1 MADPKKPLLSIA
13 ESAPGVATAAAQ
25 KGLQKNEVSKIAA
38 LVELRNLHNELTS
51 LPQNEAYKKY
61 QTLNKTTRAA
71 LTSTFDPKYIKED
84 KGFIGNI
91 LNSVKSAVYYGGGTT
106 KDLVNNF
113 ADIAGGGILSI
124 PTKVIGGTVKGLFN
138 EVKDTSVGEVVTEK
152 VSAGLDVVV
161 RPQNKLVKQPYM
173 AARIAED
180 NGGNPWTTLAQGL
193 GAGFKELMPGGEDAL
208 PTGTGT
214 AFEQYW
220 AKASDPNSVF
230 DEKAVAEFNSDLTPA
245 ASYLG
250 RLLASKQDLIDN
262 YEQFQDNPGVIDLVN
277 RYVSGE
283 TEALKEVADATARFE
298 KSKISPGRDYARVI
312 VGLLPHEAEKA
323 ILGDGAAKAIFTA
336 LSAPVDFTVTMGL
349 DPLII
354 AGKLNRAVM
363 VAKYGFFKVGEGSIS
378 IEKAFNRPA
387 VRAYWDEAGKLV
399 ETYRNGDLATRAQT
413 LNRLQDRFPEIN
425 INVVED
431 LAKADV
437 RNADDAL
444 TFFDNGQRFV
454 DMMSGNAG
462 IAGKDALIPRMTF
475 ARGIGNDVK
484 DTIVK
489 TLGTERYSNLNIG
502 KTEDEFIA
510 QFSDSP
516 DVWAN
521 KIGLEKTGLVFT
533 AKDKS
538 TAAKID
544 RVVRQF
550 SIAPVVERTISIA
563 DGSSATQ
570 VYRLA
575 RTVLDKNSAG
585 AFRAAWLSADEGQ
598 RLLMYKGLLK
608 TLGVGMGLNLSNEGR
623 LVLSKIDDMSKEL
636 YSVSQSALD
645 IGDLADVLRTVK
657 NGGLASAPK
666 GVRAK
671 TQEAMTSLS
680 AEGKASRLISSTN
693 AKITEYIERSK
704 ALKLDRREAK
714 KAGDEERAAAIA
726 DEIKIVGA
734 KLGRELKTQRAL
746 KLKFGT
752 GKKVTDKDEVIALLN
767 SQRDEGFTVDNLK
780 QFEESIVDYTNG
792 SGNYSLVN
800 SYLRGDKTGWM
811 KSEIAKAEKI
821 IDDLDALIEQ
831 APKLNQAI
839 VTYRGIADKKV
850 AEELLNLKPG
860 QSFTDSAFVSTTL
873 REEIAEG
880 FARFN
885 GWEGKQGKSGVIVEI
900 TNPFG
905 TKGIFPLGFR
915 TNVDEKFVT
924 RANAENEFLLP
935 RDTEFYITEIS
946 GNRIKVIAATPD
958 NVSSAQGRAVVSSK
972 KDITPID
979 EENFVRAANPNIYS
993 TAYVGLVDV
1002 NFLKK
1007 FLEFDRT
1014 KNLNEGGSGIPGWSA
1029 EKIAEIT
1036 DDLKQGK
1043 GFNNHLVLDYWLDEN
1058 GKLLLRL
1065 VEGNHRVQAA
1075 IAAGIDSVPV
1085 RVMRGSQSTFDKG
1098 IPTGIQSKILP
1109 DRAGYIPGQ
1118 VFPGDI
1124 LPDEFVKTARQAAAK
1139 EAAIPETVAGRTART
1154 VDDTELDNVDDFL
1167 LDRFNAGQTADGTP
1181 RAVRLYQLDD
1191 YRSLP
1196 DFAEWREIAH
1206 RAGVFT
1212 ELFGRVTNN
1221 HASKMVADGWSFGN
1235 LYPRLGLRSSVEE
1248 VGMYGIIGGAEGFGY
1263 FIKARA
1269 ASRALRAATQPGIKT
1284 TVFGNEKTDKNLGII
1299 YDNLYK
1305 ITKKHYS
1312 QEELLAMADDPV
1324 RLGQAVANSMIKNR
1338 FRPEF
1343 LNTRRGQEIANW
1355 SGDFAEFNGKAI
1367 LDDINGSSVRA
1378 ERPITEAEE
1387 ISNSLKQFG
1396 PSVRFNVQNQ
1406 EALKGMTF
1414 GPEFTEIANTNEKF
1428 VFNWFLELNNTVGQ
1442 RNGQFGNIVLWNAGK
1457 KSDVVIKKLVDYIN
1471 GDGEEL
1477 AKRFAIYAEQ
1487 GPEGLARS
1495 IYLDST
1501 YPLRNYAGQINMDL
1515 VNAIRNKGGMDK
1527 FTVEDLIKLD
1537 KPYARPE
1544 SILGREIIPLTGAN
1558 AEQVMYRVINSGY
1571 GWMGKQIALLDRE
1584 PITLGNYFM
1593 FRNELK
1599 GTQEATKKS
1608 LMANGLTEE
1617 GADSI
1622 ARFSAHE
1629 NALNLARNRTLAFV
1643 DNGDVRTNL
1652 AYSLRTLGRYY
1663 RATEDFYRRLARLG
1677 KYEKRAIVRLAIA
1690 NQTFENTGFIHK
1702 DDKGQMYFTYPG
1714 DDLFAGAI
1722 TKTLSLM
1729 GLTTYS
1735 PVPVNFGG
1743 YVKMLTPS
1751 LDPESQL
1758 PGLSNPLVSLS
1769 LDAMS
1774 NLPFIGEYVS
1784 GVEKLLT
1791 GARNTDIP
1799 AWEKAAPANLKR
1811 LYNFLAGSP
1820 EGTESRFS
1828 SAVKAI
1834 KLLVSTGNGP
1844 TNAANLQSFYENVT
1858 TQARNVDAVKLIMGQ
1873 ATIASIQGFGNKD
1886 VPKELAD
1893 AGVFTWDTEFQ
1904 KIMKKFD
1911 GDKDALSKAL
1921 VQFAKLYPSK
1931 LAYTNFGTDT
1941 TTFASF
1947 RKTIEAEKFVR
1958 NNQELLIEHADAGSF
1973 FIPVSGQTDLNSYS
1987 YLKQKG
1993 YISNKPLDPRVAQGK
2008 ENFIR
2013 QVATTGARMAFY
2025 QLTDEYNAKIAAEP
2039 TMAGRRYWR
2048 NELDVRKKGLLT
2060 AYPLL
2065 GLQVTPNEESNKRR
2079 IEVISDMKSLLAS
2092 NKAPNQDLAD
2102 TFGAMLNEYDQM
2114 NATLQR
2120 VVGSSDKANEF
2131 KKNLKSDTRDTLLK
2145 LAESSDNATTFFY
2158 SVLEPL
2164 IGD

>member
-25 KGLQKNEVSKIAA
+25 KGLQKNEINKIAA

-51 LPQNEAYKKY
+51 LPQNDAYKKY
-61 QTLNKTTRAA
+61 QSLNKPTRAA
-71 LTSTFDPKYIKED
+71 LASTFDPKYIKED

-113 ADIAGGGILSI
+113 ADLSLGGVTGIAGKI
-124 PTKVIGGTVKGLFN
+124 IGGTAKGLFN
-138 EVKDTSVGEVVTEK
+138 EVKDTSAGEVLTEK
-152 VSAGLDVVV
+152 VSAGLDVIV
-161 RPQNKLVKQPYM
+161 RPQNKLVKQPYI

-220 AKASDPNSVF
+220 AKASDPNNVF

-336 LSAPVDFTVTMGL
+336 LSAPVDFTVTVGL
-349 DPLII
+349 DPLIL
-354 AGKLNRAVM
+354 AGKAKRAVM

-378 IEKAFNRPA
+378 IEKAFSRPA
-387 VRAYWDEAGKLV
+387 VRKYWDEAGKLV
-399 ETYRNGDLATRAQT
+399 ETYRNGDLATRGQT

-444 TFFDNGQRFV
+444 SFFDNGQRFV

-475 ARGIGNDVK
+475 SRGIGNDVK

-502 KTEDEFIA
+502 KTESEFIA

-516 DVWAN
+516 EVWAN

-538 TAAKID
+538 TASKID

-657 NGGLASAPK
+657 GGGLASAPK

-671 TQEAMTSLS
+671 AQEANTSLS
-680 AEGKASRLISSTN
+680 AEGKASRLVAATN
-693 AKITEYIERSK
+693 AKITEYIERTR
-704 ALKLDRREAK
+704 ALKADRKEAIA
-714 KAGDEERAAAIA
+714 AGDTDRAAAIA
-726 DEIKIVGA
+726 DEIKITGA
-734 KLGRELKTQRAL
+734 KLGRELKTKREL
-746 KLKFGT
+746 KERFG
-752 GKKVTDKDEVIALLN
+752 KA
-767 SQRDEGFTVDNLK
+767 DEGFD
-780 QFEESIVDYTNG
+780 E
-792 SGNYSLVN
+792 
-800 SYLRGDKTGWM
+800 
-811 KSEIAKAEKI
+811 
-821 IDDLDALIEQ
+821 
-831 APKLNQAI
+831 
-839 VTYRGIADKKV
+839 
-850 AEELLNLKPG
+850 AEELA
-860 QSFTDSAFVSTTL
+860 D
-873 REEIAEG
+873 
-880 FARFN
+880 
-885 GWEGKQGKSGVIVEI
+885 
-900 TNPFG
+900 
-905 TKGIFPLGFR
+905 
-915 TNVDEKFVT
+915 D
-924 RANAENEFLLP
+924 
-935 RDTEFYITEIS
+935 
-946 GNRIKVIAATPD
+946 
-958 NVSSAQGRAVVSSK
+958 AV
-972 KDITPID
+972 
-979 EENFVRAANPNIYS
+979 
-993 TAYVGLVDV
+993 
-1002 NFLKK
+1002 
-1007 FLEFDRT
+1007 
-1014 KNLNEGGSGIPGWSA
+1014 
-1029 EKIAEIT
+1029 
-1036 DDLKQGK
+1036 
-1043 GFNNHLVLDYWLDEN
+1043 
-1058 GKLLLRL
+1058 
-1065 VEGNHRVQAA
+1065 
-1075 IAAGIDSVPV
+1075 
-1085 RVMRGSQSTFDKG
+1085 
-1098 IPTGIQSKILP
+1098 
-1109 DRAGYIPGQ
+1109 
-1118 VFPGDI
+1118 
-1124 LPDEFVKTARQAAAK
+1124 
-1139 EAAIPETVAGRTART
+1139 RTA
-1154 VDDTELDNVDDFL
+1154 DDAELDNVDDFL

-1269 ASRALRAATQPGIKT
+1269 ASRALRAANQPGIKT

-1324 RLGQAVANSMIKNR
+1324 LLGQAVANSMIKNR

-1457 KSDVVIKKLVDYIN
+1457 KSDVVIKKLVDYIK

-1501 YPLRNYAGQINMDL
+1501 YP
-1515 VNAIRNKGGMDK
+1515 
-1527 FTVEDLIKLD
+1527 
-1537 KPYARPE
+1537 
-1544 SILGREIIPLTGAN
+1544 
-1558 AEQVMYRVINSGY
+1558 
-1571 GWMGKQIALLDRE
+1571 
-1584 PITLGNYFM
+1584 
-1593 FRNELK
+1593 
-1599 GTQEATKKS
+1599 
-1608 LMANGLTEE
+1608 
-1617 GADSI
+1617 
-1622 ARFSAHE
+1622 
-1629 NALNLARNRTLAFV
+1629 
-1643 DNGDVRTNL
+1643 
-1652 AYSLRTLGRYY
+1652 
-1663 RATEDFYRRLARLG
+1663 
-1677 KYEKRAIVRLAIA
+1677 
-1690 NQTFENTGFIHK
+1690 
-1702 DDKGQMYFTYPG
+1702 
-1714 DDLFAGAI
+1714 
-1722 TKTLSLM
+1722 
-1729 GLTTYS
+1729 
-1735 PVPVNFGG
+1735 
-1743 YVKMLTPS
+1743 
-1751 LDPESQL
+1751 
-1758 PGLSNPLVSLS
+1758 
-1769 LDAMS
+1769 
-1774 NLPFIGEYVS
+1774 
-1784 GVEKLLT
+1784 
-1791 GARNTDIP
+1791 
-1799 AWEKAAPANLKR
+1799 
-1811 LYNFLAGSP
+1811 
-1820 EGTESRFS
+1820 
-1828 SAVKAI
+1828 
-1834 KLLVSTGNGP
+1834 
-1844 TNAANLQSFYENVT
+1844 
-1858 TQARNVDAVKLIMGQ
+1858 
-1873 ATIASIQGFGNKD
+1873 
-1886 VPKELAD
+1886 
-1893 AGVFTWDTEFQ
+1893 
-1904 KIMKKFD
+1904 
-1911 GDKDALSKAL
+1911 
-1921 VQFAKLYPSK
+1921 
-1931 LAYTNFGTDT
+1931 
-1941 TTFASF
+1941 
-1947 RKTIEAEKFVR
+1947 
-1958 NNQELLIEHADAGSF
+1958 
-1973 FIPVSGQTDLNSYS
+1973 
-1987 YLKQKG
+1987 
-1993 YISNKPLDPRVAQGK
+1993 
-2008 ENFIR
+2008 
-2013 QVATTGARMAFY
+2013 
-2025 QLTDEYNAKIAAEP
+2025 
-2039 TMAGRRYWR
+2039 
-2048 NELDVRKKGLLT
+2048 
-2060 AYPLL
+2060 
-2065 GLQVTPNEESNKRR
+2065 
-2079 IEVISDMKSLLAS
+2079 
-2092 NKAPNQDLAD
+2092 
-2102 TFGAMLNEYDQM
+2102 
-2114 NATLQR
+2114 
-2120 VVGSSDKANEF
+2120 
-2131 KKNLKSDTRDTLLK
+2131 
-2145 LAESSDNATTFFY
+2145 
-2158 SVLEPL
+2158 
-2164 IGD
+2164 